1 MKALMLILWTGAA
14 AVAVN
19 GWTAAVEDD
28 KEATYK
34 KELEKFTGTWQLVAS
49 EKDGVKAPEA
59 EITDIKIIFKGDR
72 FTMERAGKTVEE
84 GWICIDPARTPKVID
99 VYPTKPESKVVMGI
113 YEWDGDDKFRLCG
126 THPGTEQTRPILF
139 STTKGS
145 GHSLHV
151 CKREKA
157 N

>member
-1 MKALMLILWTGAA
+1 
-14 AVAVN
+14 
-19 GWTAAVEDD
+19 
-28 KEATYK
+28 
-34 KELEKFTGTWQLVAS
+34 
-49 EKDGVKAPEA
+49 
-59 EITDIKIIFKGDR
+59 
-72 FTMERAGKTVEE
+72 MERAGKTVEE
-84 GWICIDPARTPKVID
+84 GWICIDPTRKPKVID

-113 YEWDGDDKFRLCG
+113 YEWDGDDKFRFCG

-157 N
+157 K